1 MELKAGTLD
10 DFNNSMAAA
19 IESAFE
25 RVWNDRMGTPL
36 PDETRDDRR
45 MMFVA
50 IAQGVIRHLKDNAVQ
65 GLNVDVAVEQTVGG
79 TGGGPLIA
87 STGGTTS
94 GAHSHNVEV
103 AQTNAPGNMI
113 KSEGHDGNVT
123 IVTTGELY
131 P

>member
-25 RVWNDRMGTPL
+25 RVWTDRMGTPL

-65 GLNVDVAVEQTVGG
+65 GLTVDVAVEQTVGG
-79 TGGGPLIA
+79 TGGGPLMA
-87 STGGTTS
+87 STGDTTS
-94 GAHSHNVEV
+94 GAHLHDVEV
-103 AQTNAPGNMI
+103 TQTNTAGNMI
-113 KSEGHDGNVT
+113 QSEGHGNVT

-131 P
+131 R

>member
-25 RVWNDRMGTPL
+25 RVWSDRMGTPL

-65 GLNVDVAVEQTVGG
+65 GFDVDVAVGQTVGG
-79 TGGGPLIA
+79 TSGGPLMA
-87 STGGTTS
+87 STGDTTT
-94 GAHSHNVEV
+94 GVHFHDVEV
-103 AQTNAPGNMI
+103 TQTNTAGNMI
-113 KSEGHDGNVT
+113 QSEGRGTVT